1 VGNPGTLDSPP
12 LTTACH
18 SDQIQSIVVVV
29 VVVVEKHFVSDFRP
43 EYGCCCGRGALTIA
57 ERDLVVLEDSE
68 LVTPHILIQS
78 RDLPGGGGTNW
89 D

>member
-1 VGNPGTLDSPP
+1 VGNPGTLDSLL

-18 SDQIQSIVVVV
+18 SHQLQSIVVVV
-29 VVVVEKHFVSDFRP
+29 VAEKHFVSDFRP
-43 EYGCCCGRGALTIA
+43 EYGCCCGRGALMIA
-57 ERDLVVLEDSE
+57 ERDLVALEDSE